1 MKVEAGAA
9 TYDLPSRR
17 AKACQACVM
26 NRTRTRHAKLFR
38 RRRASRL
45 GARPGRTKLVRRLG
59 PVQLSPQHREVI
71 VILRVKQANPVGGTS
86 NLDSVA
92 LGERVMRLP
101 VGMKARILA
110 AQERN
115 RHHRRI

>member
-1 MKVEAGAA
+1 MNRYPRWPVEAAP
-9 TYDLPSRR
+9 T
-17 AKACQACVM
+17 
-26 NRTRTRHAKLFR
+26 
-38 RRRASRL
+38 RRASRL

-71 VILRVKQANPVGGTS
+71 VILRVEQANPVGGTS

-115 RHHRRI
+115 RHHRRIPDSDWAVAERVGRDGNEQDGR